1 MAEWD
6 VGCDARFDYE
16 TRVESERER
25 PKEPRVMCAL
35 EPPSVK
41 SRRVD
46 MILPKTLWILFL
58 NGLLGLVCS
67 YVSCE
72 KPTSTE

>member
-25 PKEPRVMCAL
+25 PKEPRVSLSYDSGAPRL
-35 EPPSVK
+35 PRLKVGAW
-41 SRRVD
+41 
-46 MILPKTLWILFL
+46 ILGKTLWIPIQ
-58 NGLLGLVCS
+58 GLVCA
-67 YVSCE
+67 VM
-72 KPTSTE
+72 

>member
-25 PKEPRVMCAL
+25 PKEPRVSLSYDSGAPRLPRLKVGAWIGQNFMDSHSRFGMRCY
-35 EPPSVK
+35 VK
-41 SRRVD
+41 SLQ
-46 MILPKTLWILFL
+46 IQ
-58 NGLLGLVCS
+58 NN
-67 YVSCE
+67 
-72 KPTSTE
+72 